1 MLDVSSFQP
10 LFPEERVLA
19 ESRERSSLVLH
30 KVHQLFAYRK
40 TPVGQAVAPLLRS
53 MNSYYSN
60 KIEGEH
66 TTPANIEQ
74 ALHRQYSTDSNE
86 KTKQLLAIA
95 HIRTEE
101 KLEQQLPDMQ
111 VEELFE
117 PALVRQIHRLFFE
130 AMPAEYRRSEQGQN
144 VLPGEYRDK
153 AVRVGKHIAPEPPVI
168 ARLMEEWSGCY
179 RRIRGMESTL
189 IAAACSHHRLA
200 WIHPFIDGNGRVC
213 RLHTHLLLHRLG
225 LTQGLWS
232 PLRAFARSQDTYY
245 ARLANADLQR
255 RNDLD
260 GRGNLSQEELIQFV
274 LYFLDCCL
282 DQIDFMLGMMDFSG
296 LQTRLSQL
304 LAYLHANPWQIG
316 TEKSLIRPE
325 KTLLALETTALMRPL
340 SRSEFA
346 QILGESSA
354 TTRRVTR
361 SLIDFGILQSA
372 SHREDL
378 HFALPLKSLRFVF
391 PRLWP
396 EAEV

>member
-1 MLDVSSFQP
+1 MLDTSSFQP
-10 LFPEERVLA
+10 LFPEERVLS
-19 ESRERSSLVLH
+19 EPRERTSTLLQKVQVLS
-30 KVHQLFAYRK
+30 AYQK

-60 KIEGEH
+60 KIEGQH

-74 ALHRQYSTDSNE
+74 ALRRQYSTDSDE

-101 KLEQQLPDMQ
+101 ALEQRLAGMQ
-111 VEELFE
+111 IEDLFD
-117 PALVRQIHRLFFE
+117 PVFVQHIHRLFFD
-130 AMPAEYRRSEQGQN
+130 AMPAEYRQSEQGEN
-144 VLPGEYRDK
+144 VIPGEYRGK
-153 AVRVGKHIAPEPPVI
+153 SVRVGKHIAPEPAVI
-168 ARLMEEWSGCY
+168 PRLMREWSGCY
-179 RRIRGMESTL
+179 RRIRGLESIL
-189 IAAACSHHRLA
+189 IATACSHHRLA
-200 WIHPFIDGNGRVC
+200 WVHPFIDGNGRVC
-213 RLHTHLLLHRLG
+213 RLHTHLILHRIG

-232 PLRAFARSQDTYY
+232 PLRAFARSQETYY

-260 GRGNLSQEELIQFV
+260 GRGNLSQEELVNFV

-282 DQIDFMLGMMDFSG
+282 DQIDFMLGMMDFAG
-296 LQTRLSQL
+296 LRSRLHHL

-316 TEKSLIRPE
+316 SEKSLIKPE
-325 KTLLALETTALMRPL
+325 KTLLALETAALMRPL
-340 SRSEFA
+340 SRGEFA
-346 QILGESSA
+346 QILGESAA

-361 SLIDFGILQSA
+361 SLIDFGILRSG
-372 SHREDL
+372 SHRDDL
-378 HFALPLKSLRFVF
+378 HFALPLQSLRFVF